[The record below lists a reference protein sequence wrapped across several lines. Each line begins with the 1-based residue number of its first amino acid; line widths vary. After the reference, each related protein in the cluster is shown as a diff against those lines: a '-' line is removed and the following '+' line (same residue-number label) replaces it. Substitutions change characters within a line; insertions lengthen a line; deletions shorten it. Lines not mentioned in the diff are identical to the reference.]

1 MDSCCCGTGIRR
13 PTMVDFGLIRYLQS
27 CNGTPLCGI
36 LWYYATHNFI
46 HNYIFSVTHNRFIS
60 QNFTYLQYF
69 TKSKLKLQLPS
80 TIVDM
85 WATRPWII
93 GPNYFTRRI
102 SGEDTAAPQWP
113 LLKRFKRRPPVAVAA
128 AVIRVL
134 PCPDGT
140 RGFLMWFT
148 VGGGGGETAVHDGR
162 KQQHEQGGVVRSGR
176 RREGHSNWRSKGT
189 RYRVV

>member
-1 MDSCCCGTGIRR
+1 MGLHLVASCGT
-13 PTMVDFGLIRYLQS
+13 
-27 CNGTPLCGI
+27 TPHTAVTSA
-36 LWYYATHNFI
+36 YFI
-46 HNYIFSVTHNRFIS
+46 YNYTFSVTHNRSIRKI
-60 QNFTYLQYF
+60 FTHLHYF

-80 TIVDM
+80 TNVKM
-85 WATRPWII
+85 RAARPWII

-113 LLKRFKRRPPVAVAA
+113 LWKRFKRRPPVAVAA
-128 AVIRVL
+128 AVIHVL

-148 VGGGGGETAVHDGR
+148 VGGGGETAVHDGR

-176 RREGHSNWRSKGT
+176 RREGHSNWRS
-189 RYRVV
+189 